1 MINLIRYFYRYSSL
15 LYTLRIYINNY
26 KQNGME
32 SMIVLDK
39 LIDKITSCGSVA
51 IKFCQWITP
60 KLEVMY
66 LEEDIQNNSKPLWL
80 KKLENFYENCYN
92 HDFEYTL
99 NAYQAS
105 FKRNL
110 LQDYEILDI
119 IGSGSIGQV
128 YLLQEKILTEYTNPQ
143 KYVMKILHPNVKNEI
158 YYFCVLLIVFYSKCI
173 TINL

>member
-1 MINLIRYFYRYSSL
+1 
-15 LYTLRIYINNY
+15 
-26 KQNGME
+26 
-32 SMIVLDK
+32 
-39 LIDKITSCGSVA
+39 
-51 IKFCQWITP
+51 
-60 KLEVMY
+60 MY

-80 KKLENFYENCYN
+80 KKLENFYENCDN

-128 YLLQEKILTEYTNPQ
+128 YLLQEKFPSDYP
-143 KYVMKILHPNVKNEI
+143 EI
-158 YYFCVLLIVFYSKCI
+158 YRDEQQTWLLKDIKKTWKAIKKHRIQSKH
-173 TINL
+173 INFR